1 MCPATHVRRTAMTA
15 ASSVRTFIVED
26 SPLIL
31 DRLTAALEELAPVQV
46 VGTASDESDAIGW
59 LAQPDHAADLIIVD
73 IFLKSGTGV
82 GVLRTLA
89 RLAVPGK
96 RVVLTNYATP
106 AMRRICLELGAD
118 RIFDKSSELED
129 LVAYCEDLHRSGD
142 AAEASGNGG

>member
-1 MCPATHVRRTAMTA
+1 MAAVPAI
-15 ASSVRTFIVED
+15 RTFIVED

-46 VGTASDESDAIGW
+46 IGTASDENGAISW

-73 IFLKSGTGV
+73 IFLKAGTGV
-82 GVLRTLA
+82 GLLRTLA
-89 RLAVPGK
+89 RLGVPGK

-129 LVAYCEDLHRSGD
+129 LVAYCEDLHGRG
-142 AAEASGNGG
+142 AAALAHDGA

>member
-1 MCPATHVRRTAMTA
+1 MA
-15 ASSVRTFIVED
+15 AAPSVRTFIVED

-31 DRLTAALEELAPVQV
+31 DRLTATLEELAPVQV
-46 VGTASDESDAIGW
+46 VGAAADESDAISW
-59 LAQPDHAADLIIVD
+59 LTQPDHAADLIIVD

-89 RLAVPGK
+89 RLGVPGK

-106 AMRRICLELGAD
+106 TMRRICLDLGAD

-129 LVAYCEDLHRSGD
+129 LVAYCEDLHGRGD
-142 AAEASGNGG
+142 AAEASHDGA